1 LTSNIFR
8 VLAYALIPGATIML
22 GGALAVLRPPGA
34 KVRSAVQHFAAGLV
48 FAAVAV
54 EILPGM
60 IHERKPVAVFI
71 GFAIGV
77 VLMLLVKQLT
87 ERMEKEPAEGEP
99 KIESRSS
106 LMLALE
112 IDVLIDGLLI
122 GVSFA
127 AGAKAGLILT
137 VALAIEVMFLGLAAA
152 VALSESNASRTKI
165 LSTCAALSLFLLT
178 GAALGATFLSH
189 LSGWA
194 LEALL
199 SFGCAA
205 LLYLVTEELLVEA
218 HEEIETPVQ
227 TAMFFLGFIALLVTE
242 MIA

>member
-1 LTSNIFR
+1 MGLTAPPELLN
-8 VLAYALIPGATIML
+8 
-22 GGALAVLRPPGA
+22 LRPHLGDVGFLLRFLKLQIHLALLPLHVLPILALLGC
-34 KVRSAVQHFAAGLV
+34 RLSLGLGLFCFGLRV
-48 FAAVAV
+48 F
-54 EILPGM
+54 
-60 IHERKPVAVFI
+60 
-71 GFAIGV
+71 V
-77 VLMLLVKQLT
+77 VLYPLV
-87 ERMEKEPAEGEP
+87 R
-99 KIESRSS
+99 
-106 LMLALE
+106 
-112 IDVLIDGLLI
+112 
-122 GVSFA
+122 
-127 AGAKAGLILT
+127 IL
-137 VALAIEVMFLGLAAA
+137 F
-152 VALSESNASRTKI
+152 
-165 LSTCAALSLFLLT
+165 